1 MNKQLT
7 TLFFIV
13 LVLIFIYVDFVSLQ
27 ISSVTHS
34 DDANKT
40 CHEGLTGSQSIGNI
54 EFKKDGCTLLCTI
67 LSSSTS
73 DYSGYYDISEERII
87 LRSNT
92 FCRDSEHVS
101 TIQGLKRMILMHAHR

>member
-1 MNKQLT
+1 MNKQFIFLLLT
-7 TLFFIV
+7 V
-13 LVLIFIYVDFVSLQ
+13 LVCIYVDFVSLQ
-27 ISSVTHS
+27 SSSITHS

-92 FCRDSEHVS
+92 FCRDEEHVS
-101 TIQGLKRMILMHAHR
+101 TIQD